1 MSTQSSSHAHTLR
14 VEVTKGVITEPRRH
28 EATWSGHVLF
38 GVRRSLPRRERELLL
53 QSSIALL
60 LLPASAWPVKSVRNS
75 YKVKKKLFRLLYIYI
90 YLFCVVLYIFYRL
103 EEKDKESW
111 LIKKEMRKNK
121 FGVLVKGVKN
131 LNMMV

>member
-1 MSTQSSSHAHTLR
+1 
-14 VEVTKGVITEPRRH
+14 
-28 EATWSGHVLF
+28 
-38 GVRRSLPRRERELLL
+38 
-53 QSSIALL
+53 
-60 LLPASAWPVKSVRNS
+60 
-75 YKVKKKLFRLLYIYI
+75 
-90 YLFCVVLYIFYRL
+90 LFCVVLYIFYRL